1 VTGVTVH
8 LYTYTA
14 VSHSTY
20 KQQVIKQNRLRL
32 PLEALQ
38 LSFNRLTC
46 VGVESLIN
54 AVWGSTALL
63 EIRLDNNLIG
73 DRGAQLVSVV
83 ISTVHSLQR
92 VDLGFNSLSAS
103 GMRSLMK
110 AVSETTKVNVIL
122 LLVLYPI
129 VT

>member
-1 VTGVTVH
+1 M
-8 LYTYTA
+8 
-14 VSHSTY
+14 
-20 KQQVIKQNRLRL
+20 
-32 PLEALQ
+32 
-38 LSFNRLTC
+38 SFNRLTC